1 MPVGGNVFDR
11 DIAALQIAA
20 IGKSFS
26 EGGDQRLVGVAR
38 PAAEAADDG
47 DRGLLCPQ
55 RREGGGKRQPGDELT
70 PPPSMASSGRAR
82 SGPGRGF
89 TPALSPQLAVVPSA
103 TRPP

>member
-38 PAAEAADDG
+38 PAAEVADDG
-47 DRGLLCPQ
+47 DRGLLCPR

-70 PPPSMASSGRAR
+70 PPHSMTSSVRAR
-82 SGPGRGF
+82 SGRGRGVKRGGF
-89 TPALSPQLAVVPSA
+89 AGSGVVSGA
-103 TRPP
+103 Q